1 MGSISHNVHNDL
13 EATLVIYKRMRFA
26 SGHLCELS
34 PEISCVLYFGLLFNI
49 IHSGHKLC
57 AYRIHIVGSE
67 TFEGIYFE
75 KYSER
80 LRYCLILFSLP

>member
-1 MGSISHNVHNDL
+1 MGSISSYVQNDL
-13 EATLVIYKRMRFA
+13 EVYLIIHKGMRFA
-26 SGHLCELS
+26 LGHFCELS
-34 PEISCVLYFGLLFNI
+34 PEISCVLYIGILWDI

-80 LRYCLILFSLP
+80 LRYY